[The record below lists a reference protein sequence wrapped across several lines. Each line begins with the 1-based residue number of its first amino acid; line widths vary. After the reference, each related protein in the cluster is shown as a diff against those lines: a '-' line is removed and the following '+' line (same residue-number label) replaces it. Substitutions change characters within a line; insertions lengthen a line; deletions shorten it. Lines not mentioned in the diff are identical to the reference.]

1 MGLKW
6 LFMTMFSVLFHPEAF
21 WTEHAERRD
30 GVNALKDYAAPV
42 IAMVQLV
49 KLPLAGVPRSAMI
62 LAIVSFIVDV
72 SVLYMLAGAIAT
84 LAGRDRRESLQEEVL
99 TMLCYSLTP
108 VWLVEP
114 FYFVE
119 TWRWLFLAGA
129 LLHVFLIL
137 KPGIHATFEHDV
149 PHIDALTGR
158 SALLT
163 FVATM
168 ASFMAMTGLIR
179 MFTSL

>member
-21 WTEHAERRD
+21 WKDNAERRE

-72 SVLYMLAGAIAT
+72 SVLYLLAGAIAS
-84 LAGRDRRESLQEEVL
+84 LAGRDRRESLQDEVL

-114 FYFVE
+114 FYFAGI
-119 TWRWLFLAGA
+119 WRWLFLAGG
-129 LLHVFLIL
+129 LLYTFLIL
-137 KPGIHATFEHDV
+137 KPGIHATLDRDV
-149 PHIDALTGR
+149 PHIEVLTGK

-179 MFTSL
+179 MFTSF